1 MADITKEFTVNV
13 QDELWLNKWT
23 DDPVNTATY
32 TYTGTDTV
40 WVAVHGDNITAF
52 DTEKELPQDEH
63 PNSTIIEIDC
73 NDRPEIGQWMKPLA
87 DNFEYTYEDETQA
100 DGSVYKKI
108 TNPRLRDWKD
118 LVVNSD
124 GTDVEL
130 VPLYKNEKTT
140 HELILDKRLRWL
152 EKYENTY
159 DLDDDTKVLI
169 AAFKTAASDY
179 ITANAS
185 VLPWKYITVA
195 EGNLPKLPMAV
206 VNLLKTLPDPETVL

>member
-40 WVAVHGDNITAF
+40 WVAVHGDNLMGF
-52 DTEKELPQDEH
+52 DTEKEIPQDEH
-63 PNSTIIEIDC
+63 PNCTIIEIDC
-73 NDRPEIGQWMKPLA
+73 NDKPEIGQWMKVLA
-87 DNFEYTYEDETQA
+87 DDFEYTYEDETQA

-159 DLDDDTKVLI
+159 DLDDDTKALI

-179 ITANAS
+179 TTANAG

-206 VNLLKTLPDPETVL
+206 VNLLKTLPDPDTVL